1 MNKKSLRNLFKKKRQ
16 QFSKTE
22 LESIS
27 KQVRLQL
34 TNEFEFKNKL
44 VNVFLPIERFN
55 EIDLSLF
62 IDDIQELG
70 GQVCLNKSDFKSN
83 SITPYL
89 YVELSHIQTNEYGIP
104 EPTEGSEIPLN
115 HIDFVI
121 VPLLTFD
128 QNGHRVGYGKGFYDR
143 FLASFDSNTLFIGV
157 CHFDEPSNIE
167 DLSEQD
173 VPLHYIITP
182 KRIYKFS

>member
-1 MNKKSLRNLFKKKRQ
+1 MNKKSLRSLFKKKRQ
-16 QFSKTE
+16 EISKTE

-27 KQVRLQL
+27 KDVRLQL
-34 TNEFEFKNKL
+34 TSHFEFKNKL
-44 VNVFLPIERFN
+44 VNIFLPIERFN
-55 EIDLSLF
+55 EIDLSVL
-62 IDDIQELG
+62 IDDIQRLG
-70 GQVCLNKSDFKSN
+70 GQVCLNKSDFKSHT
-83 SITPYL
+83 ITPYL
-89 YVELSHIQTNEYGIP
+89 YSELSHIQTNVYGIL
-104 EPTEGSEIPLN
+104 EPIEGTEIPVN

-128 QNGHRVGYGKGFYDR
+128 QNGHRVGYGKGFYDV
-143 FLASFDSNTLFIGV
+143 FLARFDSNTLFVGV

>member
-1 MNKKSLRNLFKKKRQ
+1 MNKKYLRNHFKKKRQ
-16 QFSKTE
+16 EFSAKE

-34 TNEFEFKNKL
+34 TNHFEFKNKL
-44 VNVFLPIERFN
+44 VNLFLPIDRFN
-55 EIDLSLF
+55 EIDLSLL

-70 GQVCLNKSDFKSN
+70 GKVCLNKSDFKSN
-83 SITPYL
+83 SITPHL
-89 YVELSHIQTNEYGIP
+89 YSELSHIQTNVYGIP
-104 EPTEGSEIPLN
+104 EPIECSEIPLN

-128 QNGHRVGYGKGFYDR
+128 QNGHRVGYGKGFYDG

-157 CHFDEPSNIE
+157 CHFDEPSNIA
-167 DLSEQD
+167 DLSKHD

-182 KRIYKFS
+182 KKIYKF